1 MNTKFINAIL
11 KKIINEDNELY
22 VKKILKPEILLIFKH
37 LNSEKKTRKN
47 KKSLCLYGDLLKLKF
62 IYFRTIRFKL

>member
-22 VKKILKPEILLIFKH
+22 VKKILKPEILLIFAQVSIAA
-37 LNSEKKTRKN
+37 L
-47 KKSLCLYGDLLKLKF
+47 SLK
-62 IYFRTIRFKL
+62 RFQN